1 MTSLFSESE
10 SENRAKALPLAARM
24 RPRTLAEFVGQES
37 FLGEGKLLRR
47 LILADRVGSVIF
59 FGPPGTGK
67 TTLAQLL
74 ATETNC
80 HFQQI
85 SAVTSGAK
93 ELRDVLSHA
102 YDLLSQTGKRTLLF
116 VDEIHRFNKSQQDIL
131 LPDVE
136 NGIVTLVG
144 ATTENP
150 YFTVNNA
157 LLSRSRIF
165 QFQPLTND
173 NIKTILHRAIEDK
186 QRGLGNWNIHLHDDA
201 ADFLAELSE
210 GDARR
215 ALSALEIGV
224 LSTMTDPIEFTRE
237 LAAESMQKKAVQYD
251 RDGDQHYDTISALIK
266 SVRGSDADAA
276 IYWLAKML
284 EGGEDFRFLTRR
296 LIILAS
302 EDIGMADP
310 RALEIAVAAFQAC
323 HWIGMPECSVHLTEA
338 VVYMSLAPKSNSLYR
353 AYETAKKDALEQLS
367 EPVPLQIRNGVTDLM
382 REIGY
387 GEGYQYAHDSEDKL
401 TDMKCLPDSLEGRV
415 YYEPTDQGIEQ
426 RCRER
431 LKQIKAWK
439 RDRMREV
446 QDEEK

>member
-1 MTSLFSESE
+1 
-10 SENRAKALPLAARM
+10 
-24 RPRTLAEFVGQES
+24 
-37 FLGEGKLLRR
+37 
-47 LILADRVGSVIF
+47 
-59 FGPPGTGK
+59 
-67 TTLAQLL
+67 LAQLL

-173 NIKTILHRAIEDK
+173 DIKTILHRAIEDK
-186 QRGLGNWNIHLHDDA
+186 QRGLGNWNINLHDDA

-266 SVRGSDADAA
+266 SVRGSDPDAA

-302 EDIGMADP
+302 EDIGNADP
-310 RALEIAVAAFQAC
+310 YALQMAVACSHAC
-323 HWIGMPECSVHLTEA
+323 EQIGLPEAQLDLAQTTIYRA
-338 VVYMSLAPKSNSLYR
+338 LAPKSNSATMAIGAARDDVRNGRTIPVPRHLRDGHYSG
-353 AYETAKKDALEQLS
+353 AKKMGNA
-367 EPVPLQIRNGVTDLM
+367 
-382 REIGY
+382 IGY
-387 GEGYQYAHDSEDKL
+387 KYAHNS
-401 TDMKCLPDSLEGRV
+401 PDGIAQQDYLGVDRE
-415 YYEPTDQGIEQ
+415 YYIPTDRGYEKQMAT
-426 RCRER
+426 R
-431 LKQIKAWK
+431 LEFIKK
-439 RDRMREV
+439 KLKG
-446 QDEEK
+446 EE

>member
-173 NIKTILHRAIEDK
+173 DIKTILHRAIEDK
-186 QRGLGNWNIHLHDDA
+186 ERGLGNWNINLHDDA

-302 EDIGMADP
+302 EDIGNADP
-310 RALEIAVAAFQAC
+310 YALQMAVACSHAC
-323 HWIGMPECSVHLTEA
+323 EQIGLPEAQLVLAQTTIYLA
-338 VVYMSLAPKSNSLYR
+338 LAPKSNSATTAILSAREDVRNGRMIPVPRHLRGGNYSG
-353 AYETAKKDALEQLS
+353 AKKLGNA
-367 EPVPLQIRNGVTDLM
+367 
-382 REIGY
+382 IGY
-387 GEGYQYAHDSEDKL
+387 KYAHNSPDGIAQQDYLGVDK
-401 TDMKCLPDSLEGRV
+401 E
-415 YYEPTDQGIEQ
+415 YYIPTDRGYEKQMAA
-426 RCRER
+426 R
-431 LKQIKAWK
+431 LEFIKK
-439 RDRMREV
+439 KLKG
-446 QDEEK
+446 EE

>member
-173 NIKTILHRAIEDK
+173 DIKTILQRAIEDK
-186 QRGLGNWNIHLHDDA
+186 ERGLGNWNINLHDDA

-302 EDIGMADP
+302 EDIGNADP
-310 RALEIAVAAFQAC
+310 YALQMAVACSQAC
-323 HWIGMPECSVHLTEA
+323 EQIGLPEAQLVLAQTTIYLA
-338 VVYMSLAPKSNSLYR
+338 LAPKSNSATMAIGAAR
-353 AYETAKKDALEQLS
+353 DDVRNGRTI
-367 EPVPLQIRNGVTDLM
+367 PVPRHLRDGHYSGSKKMGNA
-382 REIGY
+382 IGY
-387 GEGYQYAHDSEDKL
+387 KYAHNS
-401 TDMKCLPDSLEGRV
+401 PDGIAQQDYLGVDRE
-415 YYEPTDQGIEQ
+415 YYIPTDRGYEKQMAA
-426 RCRER
+426 R
-431 LKQIKAWK
+431 LEFIKK
-439 RDRMREV
+439 KLKG
-446 QDEEK
+446 EE

>member
-173 NIKTILHRAIEDK
+173 DIKTILHRAIEDK
-186 QRGLGNWNIHLHDDA
+186 ERGLGNWNINLHDDA

-302 EDIGMADP
+302 EDIGNADP
-310 RALEIAVAAFQAC
+310 YALQMAVACSQAC
-323 HWIGMPECSVHLTEA
+323 EQIGLPEAQLVLAQTTIYLA
-338 VVYMSLAPKSNSLYR
+338 LAPKSNSATMAIGAARSDVRNGRTIPVPRHLRDGHYSG
-353 AYETAKKDALEQLS
+353 AKKMGNA
-367 EPVPLQIRNGVTDLM
+367 
-382 REIGY
+382 IGY
-387 GEGYQYAHDSEDKL
+387 KYAHNSPDGIAQQDYLGVDK
-401 TDMKCLPDSLEGRV
+401 E
-415 YYEPTDQGIEQ
+415 YYIPTDRGYEKQMAA
-426 RCRER
+426 R
-431 LKQIKAWK
+431 LEFIKK
-439 RDRMREV
+439 KLKG
-446 QDEEK
+446 EE

>member
-1 MTSLFSESE
+1 MTSLLSESE

-93 ELRDVLSHA
+93 ELREVLSHA

-173 NIKTILHRAIEDK
+173 DIKTILHRAIEDK
-186 QRGLGNWNIHLHDDA
+186 ERGLGNWNINLHDDA

-302 EDIGMADP
+302 EDIGNADP
-310 RALEIAVAAFQAC
+310 YALQMAVACSQAC
-323 HWIGMPECSVHLTEA
+323 EQIGLPEAQLVLAQTTIYLA
-338 VVYMSLAPKSNSLYR
+338 LAPKSNSATMAIFSAREDVRNGRTIPVPRHLRDGHYSG
-353 AYETAKKDALEQLS
+353 AKKMGNA
-367 EPVPLQIRNGVTDLM
+367 
-382 REIGY
+382 IGY
-387 GEGYQYAHDSEDKL
+387 KYAHNSPDGIAQQDYLGIDK
-401 TDMKCLPDSLEGRV
+401 E
-415 YYEPTDQGIEQ
+415 YYIPTDRGYEKQMAA
-426 RCRER
+426 R
-431 LKQIKAWK
+431 LEYIKK
-439 RDRMREV
+439 KLKG
-446 QDEEK
+446 EE

>member
-173 NIKTILHRAIEDK
+173 DIKTILHRAIEDK
-186 QRGLGNWNIHLHDDA
+186 ERGLGNWNIHLHDDA

-266 SVRGSDADAA
+266 SVRGSDPDAA

-302 EDIGMADP
+302 EDIGNADP
-310 RALEIAVAAFQAC
+310 YALQMAVACSQAC
-323 HWIGMPECSVHLTEA
+323 EQIGLPEAQLVLAQTTIYLA
-338 VVYMSLAPKSNSLYR
+338 LAPKSNSATMAIGAARSDVRNGRTIPVPRHLRDGHYSG
-353 AYETAKKDALEQLS
+353 AKKMGNA
-367 EPVPLQIRNGVTDLM
+367 
-382 REIGY
+382 IGY
-387 GEGYQYAHDSEDKL
+387 KYAHNSPDGIAQQDYLGVDK
-401 TDMKCLPDSLEGRV
+401 E
-415 YYEPTDQGIEQ
+415 YYIPTDRGYEKQMSA
-426 RCRER
+426 R
-431 LKQIKAWK
+431 LEFIKK
-439 RDRMREV
+439 KLKG
-446 QDEEK
+446 EE

>member
-24 RPRTLAEFVGQES
+24 RPKTLAEFVGQES

-165 QFQPLTND
+165 QFQPLTNED
-173 NIKTILHRAIEDK
+173 IKTILHRAIEDK
-186 QRGLGNWNIHLHDDA
+186 DRGLGNWNINLHDDA

-266 SVRGSDADAA
+266 SVRGSDPDAA

-302 EDIGMADP
+302 EDIGNADP
-310 RALEIAVAAFQAC
+310 YALQMAVACSQAC
-323 HWIGMPECSVHLTEA
+323 EQIGLPEAQLVLAQTTIYLA
-338 VVYMSLAPKSNSLYR
+338 LAPKSNSATMAIGAAREDVRNGRTIPVPRHLRDGHYSG
-353 AYETAKKDALEQLS
+353 AKKMGNA
-367 EPVPLQIRNGVTDLM
+367 
-382 REIGY
+382 IGY
-387 GEGYQYAHDSEDKL
+387 KYAHNSPDGIAQQDYLGVDK
-401 TDMKCLPDSLEGRV
+401 E
-415 YYEPTDQGIEQ
+415 YYIPTDRGYEKQMAA
-426 RCRER
+426 R
-431 LKQIKAWK
+431 LEFIKK
-439 RDRMREV
+439 KLKGED
-446 QDEEK
+446 

>member
-173 NIKTILHRAIEDK
+173 DIKTILHRAIEDK
-186 QRGLGNWNIHLHDDA
+186 ERGLGNWNINLHDDA

-302 EDIGMADP
+302 EDIGNADP
-310 RALEIAVAAFQAC
+310 YALQMAVACSQAC
-323 HWIGMPECSVHLTEA
+323 EQIGLPEAQLVLAQTTIYLA
-338 VVYMSLAPKSNSLYR
+338 LAPKSNSATTAIFSAREDVRNGRTIPVPRHLRDGHYSG
-353 AYETAKKDALEQLS
+353 AKKMGNA
-367 EPVPLQIRNGVTDLM
+367 
-382 REIGY
+382 IGY
-387 GEGYQYAHDSEDKL
+387 KYAHNSPDGIAQQDYLGVDK
-401 TDMKCLPDSLEGRV
+401 E
-415 YYEPTDQGIEQ
+415 YYIPTDRGYEKQMAA
-426 RCRER
+426 R
-431 LKQIKAWK
+431 LEFIKK
-439 RDRMREV
+439 KLKG
-446 QDEEK
+446 EE

>member
-10 SENRAKALPLAARM
+10 SENRAKALPLSARM

-173 NIKTILHRAIEDK
+173 DIKTIQIGRA
-186 QRGLGNWNIHLHDDA
+186 H
-201 ADFLAELSE
+201 
-210 GDARR
+210 
-215 ALSALEIGV
+215 V
-224 LSTMTDPIEFTRE
+224 
-237 LAAESMQKKAVQYD
+237 
-251 RDGDQHYDTISALIK
+251 
-266 SVRGSDADAA
+266 
-276 IYWLAKML
+276 
-284 EGGEDFRFLTRR
+284 
-296 LIILAS
+296 
-302 EDIGMADP
+302 
-310 RALEIAVAAFQAC
+310 
-323 HWIGMPECSVHLTEA
+323 
-338 VVYMSLAPKSNSLYR
+338 
-353 AYETAKKDALEQLS
+353 
-367 EPVPLQIRNGVTDLM
+367 
-382 REIGY
+382 
-387 GEGYQYAHDSEDKL
+387 
-401 TDMKCLPDSLEGRV
+401 
-415 YYEPTDQGIEQ
+415 
-426 RCRER
+426 
-431 LKQIKAWK
+431 
-439 RDRMREV
+439 
-446 QDEEK
+446 

>member
-1 MTSLFSESE
+1 
-10 SENRAKALPLAARM
+10 M

-165 QFQPLTND
+165 QFQPLTNED
-173 NIKTILHRAIEDK
+173 IKTILHRAIEDK
-186 QRGLGNWNIHLHDDA
+186 DRGLGNWNINLHDDA

-266 SVRGSDADAA
+266 SVRGSDPDAA

-302 EDIGMADP
+302 EDIGNADP
-310 RALEIAVAAFQAC
+310 YALQMAVACSQAC
-323 HWIGMPECSVHLTEA
+323 EQIGLPEAQLVLAQTTIYLA
-338 VVYMSLAPKSNSLYR
+338 LAPKSNSATMAIGAARSDVRNGRTIPVPRHLRDGHYSG
-353 AYETAKKDALEQLS
+353 AKKMGNA
-367 EPVPLQIRNGVTDLM
+367 
-382 REIGY
+382 IGY
-387 GEGYQYAHDSEDKL
+387 KYAHNS
-401 TDMKCLPDSLEGRV
+401 PDGIAQQDYLGVDRE
-415 YYEPTDQGIEQ
+415 YYIPTDRGYEKQMAA
-426 RCRER
+426 R
-431 LKQIKAWK
+431 LEFIKK
-439 RDRMREV
+439 KLKGED
-446 QDEEK
+446 

>member
-173 NIKTILHRAIEDK
+173 DIKTILHRAIEDK
-186 QRGLGNWNIHLHDDA
+186 ERGLGNWNINLHDDA

-302 EDIGMADP
+302 EDIGNADP
-310 RALEIAVAAFQAC
+310 YALQMAVACSHAC
-323 HWIGMPECSVHLTEA
+323 EQIGLPEAQLVLAQTTIYLA
-338 VVYMSLAPKSNSLYR
+338 LAPKSNSATTAILSAREDVRNGRTIPVPRHLRGGNYSG
-353 AYETAKKDALEQLS
+353 AKKLGNA
-367 EPVPLQIRNGVTDLM
+367 
-382 REIGY
+382 IGY
-387 GEGYQYAHDSEDKL
+387 KYAHNSPDGIAQQDYLGVDK
-401 TDMKCLPDSLEGRV
+401 E
-415 YYEPTDQGIEQ
+415 YYIPTDRGYEKQMAA
-426 RCRER
+426 R
-431 LKQIKAWK
+431 LEFIKK
-439 RDRMREV
+439 KLKG
-446 QDEEK
+446 EE

>member
-1 MTSLFSESE
+1 
-10 SENRAKALPLAARM
+10 M

-173 NIKTILHRAIEDK
+173 DIKTILHRAIEDK
-186 QRGLGNWNIHLHDDA
+186 ERGLGNWNINLHDDA

-302 EDIGMADP
+302 EDIGNADP
-310 RALEIAVAAFQAC
+310 YALQMAVACSHAC
-323 HWIGMPECSVHLTEA
+323 EQIGLPEAQLVLAQTTIYLA
-338 VVYMSLAPKSNSLYR
+338 LAPKSNSATTAILSAREDVRNGRTIPVPRHLRGGNYSG
-353 AYETAKKDALEQLS
+353 AKKLGNA
-367 EPVPLQIRNGVTDLM
+367 
-382 REIGY
+382 IGY
-387 GEGYQYAHDSEDKL
+387 KYAHNSPDGIAQQDYLGVDK
-401 TDMKCLPDSLEGRV
+401 E
-415 YYEPTDQGIEQ
+415 YYIPTDRGYEKQMAA
-426 RCRER
+426 R
-431 LKQIKAWK
+431 LEFIKK
-439 RDRMREV
+439 KLKG
-446 QDEEK
+446 EE

>member
-173 NIKTILHRAIEDK
+173 DIKTILHRAIEDK
-186 QRGLGNWNIHLHDDA
+186 QRGLGNWNINLHDDA

-266 SVRGSDADAA
+266 SVRGSDPDAA

-302 EDIGMADP
+302 EDIGNADP
-310 RALEIAVAAFQAC
+310 YALQMAVACSQAC
-323 HWIGMPECSVHLTEA
+323 EQIGLPEAQLVLAQTTIYLA
-338 VVYMSLAPKSNSLYR
+338 LAPKSNSATMAIGAARSDVRNGRTIPVPRHLRDGHYSG
-353 AYETAKKDALEQLS
+353 AKKMGNA
-367 EPVPLQIRNGVTDLM
+367 
-382 REIGY
+382 IGY
-387 GEGYQYAHDSEDKL
+387 KYAHNS
-401 TDMKCLPDSLEGRV
+401 PDGIAQQDYLGVDRE
-415 YYEPTDQGIEQ
+415 YYIPTDRGYEKQMAA
-426 RCRER
+426 R
-431 LKQIKAWK
+431 LEFIKK
-439 RDRMREV
+439 KLKGED
-446 QDEEK
+446 

>member
-1 MTSLFSESE
+1 
-10 SENRAKALPLAARM
+10 M

-93 ELRDVLSHA
+93 ELREVLSHA

-173 NIKTILHRAIEDK
+173 DIKTILHRAIEDK
-186 QRGLGNWNIHLHDDA
+186 ERGLGNWNINLHDDA

-302 EDIGMADP
+302 EDIGNADP
-310 RALEIAVAAFQAC
+310 YALQMAVACSQAC
-323 HWIGMPECSVHLTEA
+323 EQIGLPEAQLVLAQTTIYLA
-338 VVYMSLAPKSNSLYR
+338 LAPKSNSATMAIFSAREDVRNGRTIPVPRHLRDGHYSG
-353 AYETAKKDALEQLS
+353 AKKMGNA
-367 EPVPLQIRNGVTDLM
+367 
-382 REIGY
+382 IGY
-387 GEGYQYAHDSEDKL
+387 KYAHNSPDGIAQQDYLGVDK
-401 TDMKCLPDSLEGRV
+401 E
-415 YYEPTDQGIEQ
+415 YYIPTDRGYEKQMAA
-426 RCRER
+426 R
-431 LKQIKAWK
+431 LEYIKK
-439 RDRMREV
+439 KLKG
-446 QDEEK
+446 EE

>member
-173 NIKTILHRAIEDK
+173 DIKTILHRAIEDK
-186 QRGLGNWNIHLHDDA
+186 ERGLGNWNINLHDDA

-224 LSTMTDPIEFTRE
+224 LSTLTDPIEFTRE

-302 EDIGMADP
+302 EDIGNADP
-310 RALEIAVAAFQAC
+310 YALQMAVACSQAC
-323 HWIGMPECSVHLTEA
+323 EQIGLPEAQLVLAQTTIYLA
-338 VVYMSLAPKSNSLYR
+338 LAPKSNSATTAIFSAREDVRNGRTIPVPRHLRDGHYSG
-353 AYETAKKDALEQLS
+353 AKKMGNA
-367 EPVPLQIRNGVTDLM
+367 
-382 REIGY
+382 IGY
-387 GEGYQYAHDSEDKL
+387 KYAHNS
-401 TDMKCLPDSLEGRV
+401 PDGIAQQDYLGVDRE
-415 YYEPTDQGIEQ
+415 YYIPTDRGYEKQMAA
-426 RCRER
+426 R
-431 LKQIKAWK
+431 LEFIKK
-439 RDRMREV
+439 KLKG
-446 QDEEK
+446 EE

>member
-173 NIKTILHRAIEDK
+173 DIKTILHRAIEDK
-186 QRGLGNWNIHLHDDA
+186 ERGLGNWNINLHDDA

-224 LSTMTDPIEFTRE
+224 LSTLTDPIEFTRE

-302 EDIGMADP
+302 EDIGNADP
-310 RALEIAVAAFQAC
+310 YALQMAVACSQAC
-323 HWIGMPECSVHLTEA
+323 EQIGLPEAQLVLAQTTIYLA
-338 VVYMSLAPKSNSLYR
+338 LAPKSNSATTAIFSAREDVRNGRTIPVPRHLRDGHYSG
-353 AYETAKKDALEQLS
+353 AKKMGNA
-367 EPVPLQIRNGVTDLM
+367 
-382 REIGY
+382 IGY
-387 GEGYQYAHDSEDKL
+387 KYAHNSPDGIAQQDYLGVDK
-401 TDMKCLPDSLEGRV
+401 E
-415 YYEPTDQGIEQ
+415 YYIPTDRGYEKQMAA
-426 RCRER
+426 R
-431 LKQIKAWK
+431 LEFIKK
-439 RDRMREV
+439 KLKGED
-446 QDEEK
+446 

>member
-173 NIKTILHRAIEDK
+173 DIKTILHRAIEDK
-186 QRGLGNWNIHLHDDA
+186 ERGLGNWNINLHDDA

-302 EDIGMADP
+302 EDIGNADP
-310 RALEIAVAAFQAC
+310 YALQMAVACSQAC
-323 HWIGMPECSVHLTEA
+323 EQIGLPEAQLVLAQTTIYLA
-338 VVYMSLAPKSNSLYR
+338 LAPKSNSATMAIFSAREDVRNGRTIPVPRHLRDGHYSG
-353 AYETAKKDALEQLS
+353 AKKMGNA
-367 EPVPLQIRNGVTDLM
+367 
-382 REIGY
+382 IGY
-387 GEGYQYAHDSEDKL
+387 KYAHNS
-401 TDMKCLPDSLEGRV
+401 PDGIAQQDYLGVDRE
-415 YYEPTDQGIEQ
+415 YYIPTDRGYEKQMAARLEFIKK
-426 RCRER
+426 R
-431 LKQIKAWK
+431 LKG
-439 RDRMREV
+439 
-446 QDEEK
+446 EE

>member
-173 NIKTILHRAIEDK
+173 DIKTILHRAIEDK
-186 QRGLGNWNIHLHDDA
+186 ERGLGNWNINLHDDA

-224 LSTMTDPIEFTRE
+224 LSTLTDPIEFTRE

-302 EDIGMADP
+302 EDIGNADP
-310 RALEIAVAAFQAC
+310 YALQMAVACSQAC
-323 HWIGMPECSVHLTEA
+323 EQIGLPEAQLVLAQTTIYLA
-338 VVYMSLAPKSNSLYR
+338 LAPKSNSATTAIFSAREDVRNGRTIPVPRHLRDGHYSG
-353 AYETAKKDALEQLS
+353 AKKMGNA
-367 EPVPLQIRNGVTDLM
+367 
-382 REIGY
+382 IGY
-387 GEGYQYAHDSEDKL
+387 KYAHNSPDGIAQQDYLGVDK
-401 TDMKCLPDSLEGRV
+401 E
-415 YYEPTDQGIEQ
+415 YYFPTDRGYEKQMAA
-426 RCRER
+426 R
-431 LKQIKAWK
+431 LEFIKK
-439 RDRMREV
+439 KLKG
-446 QDEEK
+446 EE

>member
-93 ELRDVLSHA
+93 ELRDVLSRA

-173 NIKTILHRAIEDK
+173 DIKTILHRAIEDK
-186 QRGLGNWNIHLHDDA
+186 ERGLGNWNINLHDDA

-302 EDIGMADP
+302 EDIGNADP
-310 RALEIAVAAFQAC
+310 YALQRAVACSQAC
-323 HWIGMPECSVHLTEA
+323 EQIGLPDAQLVLAQTTIYLA
-338 VVYMSLAPKSNSLYR
+338 LAPKSNSATTAIFSAREDVRNGRTIPVPRHLRDGHYSG
-353 AYETAKKDALEQLS
+353 AKKMGNA
-367 EPVPLQIRNGVTDLM
+367 
-382 REIGY
+382 IGY
-387 GEGYQYAHDSEDKL
+387 KYAHNSPDGIAQQDYLGVDK
-401 TDMKCLPDSLEGRV
+401 E
-415 YYEPTDQGIEQ
+415 YYIPTDRGYEKQMAA
-426 RCRER
+426 R
-431 LKQIKAWK
+431 LEFIKK
-439 RDRMREV
+439 KLKG
-446 QDEEK
+446 EE

>member
-24 RPRTLAEFVGQES
+24 RPKTLAEFVGQES

-165 QFQPLTND
+165 QFQPLTNED
-173 NIKTILHRAIEDK
+173 IKTILHRAIEDK
-186 QRGLGNWNIHLHDDA
+186 DRGLGNWNINLHDDA

-266 SVRGSDADAA
+266 SVRGSDPDAA

-302 EDIGMADP
+302 EDIGNADP
-310 RALEIAVAAFQAC
+310 YALQMAVACSQAC
-323 HWIGMPECSVHLTEA
+323 EQIGLPEAQLVLAQTTIYLA
-338 VVYMSLAPKSNSLYR
+338 LAPKSNSATMAIGAARSDVRNGRTIPVPRHLRDGHYSG
-353 AYETAKKDALEQLS
+353 AKKMGNA
-367 EPVPLQIRNGVTDLM
+367 
-382 REIGY
+382 IGY
-387 GEGYQYAHDSEDKL
+387 KYAHNSPDGIAQQDYLGVDK
-401 TDMKCLPDSLEGRV
+401 E
-415 YYEPTDQGIEQ
+415 YYIPTDRGYEKQMAA
-426 RCRER
+426 R
-431 LKQIKAWK
+431 LEFIKK
-439 RDRMREV
+439 KLKGED
-446 QDEEK
+446 

>member
-165 QFQPLTND
+165 QFQPLTNED
-173 NIKTILHRAIEDK
+173 IKTILHRAIEDK
-186 QRGLGNWNIHLHDDA
+186 DRGLGNWNINLHDDA

-266 SVRGSDADAA
+266 SVRGSDPDAA

-302 EDIGMADP
+302 EDIGNADP
-310 RALEIAVAAFQAC
+310 YALQMAVACSQAC
-323 HWIGMPECSVHLTEA
+323 EQIGLPEAQLVLAQTTIYLA
-338 VVYMSLAPKSNSLYR
+338 LAPKSNSATMAIGAARSDVRNGRTIPVPRHLRDGHYSG
-353 AYETAKKDALEQLS
+353 AKKMGNA
-367 EPVPLQIRNGVTDLM
+367 
-382 REIGY
+382 IGY
-387 GEGYQYAHDSEDKL
+387 KYAHNS
-401 TDMKCLPDSLEGRV
+401 PDGIAQQDYLGVDRE
-415 YYEPTDQGIEQ
+415 YYIPTDRGYEKQMAA
-426 RCRER
+426 R
-431 LKQIKAWK
+431 LEFIKK
-439 RDRMREV
+439 KLKGED
-446 QDEEK
+446 

>member
-1 MTSLFSESE
+1 MPGLFDQSE
-10 SENRAKALPLAARM
+10 SENRAKAQPLAARM
-24 RPRTLAEFVGQES
+24 RPRTLNEFVGQES

-47 LILADRVGSVIF
+47 LIQADRVGSVIF
-59 FGPPGTGK
+59 YGPPGTGK
-67 TTLAQLL
+67 TTLSQLL

-85 SAVTSGAK
+85 SAVTSGVK
-93 ELRDVLSHA
+93 ELRDVLSRA
-102 YDLLSQTGKRTLLF
+102 YDLLGQDGKRTLLF
-116 VDEIHRFNKSQQDIL
+116 VDEIHRFNKSQQDVL

-165 QFQPLTND
+165 QFQALTNEE
-173 NIKTILHRAIEDK
+173 IKTILLRAIEDPD
-186 QRGLGNWNIHLHDDA
+186 RGLGRWKINLHDDA
-201 ADFLAELSE
+201 AEYLAELSE

-224 LSTMTDPIEFTRE
+224 LSTHVEPIEFTRE
-237 LAAESMQKKAVQYD
+237 LAAESMQRKAVQYD
-251 RDGDQHYDTISALIK
+251 RDGDAHYDTISALIK

-302 EDIGMADP
+302 EDVGNADP
-310 RALEIAVAAFQAC
+310 YALQMAVACSAAC
-323 HWIGMPECSVHLTEA
+323 EQIGLPEAQLILAQTTIYLALT
-338 VVYMSLAPKSNSLYR
+338 PKSNAATMAIGAAR
-353 AYETAKKDALEQLS
+353 KDVQEGRTI
-367 EPVPLQIRNGVTDLM
+367 PVPVHLKDGHYKGAKDLGNSV
-382 REIGY
+382 GY
-387 GEGYQYAHDSEDKL
+387 KYAHNSPDAIAQQDYLGVDK
-401 TDMKCLPDSLEGRV
+401 E
-415 YYEPTDQGIEQ
+415 YYVPTDRGFEKQLAA
-426 RCRER
+426 R
-431 LKQIKAWK
+431 LEYIKK
-439 RDRMREV
+439 RLRG
-446 QDEEK
+446 EE

>member
-1 MTSLFSESE
+1 MPKHTFNMTSLFSESE

-173 NIKTILHRAIEDK
+173 DIKTILHRAIEDK
-186 QRGLGNWNIHLHDDA
+186 ERGLGNWNINLHDDA

-224 LSTMTDPIEFTRE
+224 LSTMIDPIEFTRE

-302 EDIGMADP
+302 EDIGNADP
-310 RALEIAVAAFQAC
+310 YALQMAVACSQAC
-323 HWIGMPECSVHLTEA
+323 EQIGLPEAQLVLAQTTIYLA
-338 VVYMSLAPKSNSLYR
+338 LAPKSNSATMAIGAAREDVRNGRTIPVPRHLRDGHYSG
-353 AYETAKKDALEQLS
+353 AKKMGNA
-367 EPVPLQIRNGVTDLM
+367 
-382 REIGY
+382 IGY
-387 GEGYQYAHDSEDKL
+387 KYAHNS
-401 TDMKCLPDSLEGRV
+401 PDGIAQQDYLGVDRE
-415 YYEPTDQGIEQ
+415 YYIPTDRGYEKQMAA
-426 RCRER
+426 R
-431 LKQIKAWK
+431 LEFIKK
-439 RDRMREV
+439 KLKG
-446 QDEEK
+446 EE